1 MRPTVNVDL
10 SICLQKNKNL
20 EVSEV
25 TSWSRH
31 LLLITDR
38 EYYSDDY
45 FLELV
50 TAVLRIIYLKS
61 LDMMQLCLA
70 LQTSKHISKRF

>member
-25 TSWSRH
+25 ISWSRH
-31 LLLITDR
+31 LLLITGR
-38 EYYSDDY
+38 EYYTDDY

-50 TAVLRIIYLKS
+50 TAVLRIMYLKS
-61 LDMMQLCLA
+61 LEMMQLCFSTA
-70 LQTSKHISKRF
+70 NI

>member
-10 SICLQKNKNL
+10 SICLQKNENL

-31 LLLITDR
+31 LLLFTDR
-38 EYYSDDY
+38 KYYTDDY

-50 TAVLRIIYLKS
+50 TAVLRIMYLKS
-61 LDMMQLCLA
+61 LEMMQLCFSTA
-70 LQTSKHISKRF
+70 NI